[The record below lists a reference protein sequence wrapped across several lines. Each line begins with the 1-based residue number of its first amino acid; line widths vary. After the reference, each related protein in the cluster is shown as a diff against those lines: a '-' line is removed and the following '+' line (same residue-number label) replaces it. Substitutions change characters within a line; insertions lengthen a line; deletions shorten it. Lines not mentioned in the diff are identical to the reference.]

1 MHLKEFRDP
10 CPVLRGRG
18 SPVMDRCRT
27 SAFRWPL
34 LIWLAIAVC
43 GWSPVARGGDGY
55 LPKGTNLTSLVV
67 ISGGNL
73 PNTAQQVLIATLQG
87 LVARQSSQQIYIDGG
102 SGYSLWPAHL
112 TSHYGITVR
121 TETSAWNLLAD
132 FHGLVRGYI
141 RYDYAANTN
150 SLNAANSLCGPNN
163 AVAVD
168 ASIESAVRN
177 LGITNL
183 IADVSKAGDQ
193 FVWTNAIPDYKALL
207 SRRVVTEQK
216 QTIVENLRDYVT
228 MADSLVFYEGD
239 DPFRTSV
246 MASMNA
252 DAVCLGWGD
261 NESVFIGNSS
271 ANGVFTCGSDWA
283 LDLSTLSS
291 IRDTTVCQHTYDH
304 PTPGTNVHY
313 VTFLVTDGDNVQW
326 NLGGLPA
333 YYDSPARGSFNMGW
347 ALSPSLADLA
357 PSVMRWFYDTA
368 SNAPGRDFFVA
379 GASGVGYFYPSMF
392 PAQDL
397 ALQANLLDD
406 FMLRADMNICQILDF
421 DSFGRLDLWNK
432 YLAEPAIDGLFYL
445 EYAPYNG
452 AHGAIE
458 WSASG
463 KPVIGARDLLW
474 AGIEEETNLIAN
486 LNSYPTDASSPSG
499 YTLVAVHV
507 WSKELANVLAV
518 MTNLASSVRVVTPG
532 EFVRLIRDNVGR
544 KLSYD
549 FTSGLQGW
557 VMNNASAV
565 VSTFLGP
572 ANPGFEQAGADWYAG
587 GTGGTAG
594 SVSFSN
600 PTENGPTEAGTNCV
614 SETSNGAGNT
624 DFRASYFS
632 LGAAAK
638 GTNEVTFSFDY
649 NLINAVKP
657 GNNVRVGLRFF
668 DVTGN
673 NFQGEDNCHVGA
685 GNGDAGADG
694 WHHYSATFTPPST
707 AYMADIR
714 VSMNVFGDD
723 AWSNGAVLFDNFA
736 VSAGV
741 VAQTAGWTAKVG
753 NPAGA
758 LMLSGSNLAV
768 SNGPAGSAFSRQI
781 VLPANVSRLGFD
793 TMATNDGLLR
803 VRVQDASGT
812 SATLLD
818 WSGLTNHGVW
828 TNQTVSLA
836 GYAGQTVILFFEQA
850 NGGQGVNE
858 ERYVD
863 NVTILANGSPI
874 YLPAPPRLLSAV
886 NTNGLVNLSWRDNDE
901 NESGLVME
909 RCLGT
914 NGDWSVLASLSTN
927 QTTYVDSAV
936 TPGRVYSYRVNSW
949 NAAGTNV
956 GLNVITLTALPR
968 TPLGPANP
976 GFEAQGIS
984 WNSGGSGG
992 AAGSIDF
999 SNPGQNG
1006 PAAPG
1011 TNCVAE
1017 ASNGTGNTDF
1027 RANPFSLGA
1036 AAAGAYPVTFSFDYN
1051 IAKAV
1056 TAGNDVRVG
1065 LRFFDSTGSVF
1076 QGENNG
1082 HVGAENGDAG
1092 GVGWRHFRVTLTP
1105 PATAYMAD
1113 IRVSMNTFGDDAWSN
1128 GPVWFD
1134 NFAVAIGSNSLPVAS
1149 NFNVGTLTG
1158 LPITIRIIG
1167 GSHAPV
1173 DADGNP
1179 LMVSAVGAPG
1189 HGTVT
1194 TDGTSIRYVPSAGY
1208 GGSDGFTY
1216 TVSDGLGGI
1225 ATAEVSVLVSAQT
1238 GAWLETP
1245 SVLGQGGVQLTF
1257 QGAPLNLYAL
1267 DWATNLVPPIAW
1279 QPQTTNTADAAG
1291 LLVVTNLSSG
1301 SAGFWRMRQVAEVP

>member
-1 MHLKEFRDP
+1 M
-10 CPVLRGRG
+10 
-18 SPVMDRCRT
+18 S
-27 SAFRWPL
+27 RWPL
-34 LIWLAIAVC
+34 LIWLAIAA
-43 GWSPVARGGDGY
+43 GGLPPVARGSDGY
-55 LPKGTNLTSLVV
+55 LPKGTNVTSLVV
-67 ISGGNL
+67 IGNGNL
-73 PNTAQQVLIATLQG
+73 PDVAQQVLIATLQG

-112 TSHYGITVR
+112 TSRYGIPVR
-121 TETSAWNLLAD
+121 TETNAWNLLAN
-132 FHGLVRGYI
+132 FQGLVRGYI
-141 RYDYAANTN
+141 RYDYNANTN
-150 SLNAANSLCGPNN
+150 SLNAANSLCGPYK

-168 ASIESAVRN
+168 ASIENTVRN

-183 IADVSKAGDQ
+183 IADVSHAGDE
-193 FVWTNAIPDYKALL
+193 FVWTNALPDYNTLL

-228 MADSLVFYEGD
+228 MADSFVFYEGD
-239 DPFRTSV
+239 DSFRSSV
-246 MASMNA
+246 MGSMA
-252 DAVCLGWGD
+252 PDAVCLGWGD
-261 NESVFIGNSS
+261 SESVFIGESS
-271 ANGVFTCGSDWA
+271 AHGVFTCGSDWA

-291 IRDTTVCQHTYDH
+291 VRDTTICQHTYDQ

-357 PSVMRWFYDTA
+357 PSVMRWYYDTA

-397 ALQANLLDD
+397 PLQANLLDD
-406 FMLRADMNICQILDF
+406 FMVRSDMNICQILDF
-421 DSFGRLDLWNK
+421 GSFGRLDLWNE

-458 WSASG
+458 WSAGG

-507 WSKELANVLAV
+507 WSKELTNVLDV
-518 MTNLASSVRVVTPG
+518 VTNLAPTVRVVTPG

-544 KLSYD
+544 RLSYD
-549 FTSGLQGW
+549 FAGGLQGW
-557 VMNNASAV
+557 VMSNAAAGA
-565 VSTFLGP
+565 STVLGP
-572 ANPGFEQAGADWYAG
+572 ANPGFEQGGTDWYSG
-587 GTGGTAG
+587 GTGGAAG

-600 PTENGPTEAGTNCV
+600 PAENGPTEAGDNCV

-624 DFRASYFS
+624 DFRASSFS
-632 LGAAAK
+632 LGAAAQ

-649 NLINAVKP
+649 NLQETVKP

-668 DVTGN
+668 DVTGSI
-673 NFQGEDNCHVGA
+673 FQGEDNCHVGA
-685 GNGDAGADG
+685 ANGDVGADG

-707 AYMADIR
+707 AYTADIR

-723 AWSNGAVLFDNFA
+723 TWSNGAVWFDNFA

-741 VAQTAGWTAKVG
+741 AAQTAGWTAQVG

-758 LMLSGSNLAV
+758 LMLSGSNPAV
-768 SNGPAGSAFSRQI
+768 SNGSPGSAFSRQI
-781 VLPANVSRLGFD
+781 VLPANVSSLNFD

-803 VRVQDASGT
+803 VRVQDAAGL

-828 TNQTVSLA
+828 TNQTVSLT
-836 GYAGQTVILFFEQA
+836 GYAGQTVTLFFEQA
-850 NGGQGVNE
+850 NGGLGVNE

-863 NVTILANGSPI
+863 NVAILANGSPA
-874 YLPAPPRLLSAV
+874 YLPAPPRLLSVV
-886 NTNGLVNLSWRDNDE
+886 NTNGMVNLSWRDNDE
-901 NESGLVME
+901 HESGWVIE
-909 RCLGT
+909 RRLGT
-914 NGDWSVLASLSTN
+914 NGDWTVLTSLSTN
-927 QTTYVDSAV
+927 QTNYADSAV
-936 TPGRVYSYRVNSW
+936 IPGGVYSYRVDSW
-949 NAAGTNV
+949 NAAGTNA
-956 GLNVITLTALPR
+956 GLNAITLTALPR

-976 GFEAQGIS
+976 GFEAQGNS

-1017 ASNGTGNTDF
+1017 TSDGTGNTDF
-1027 RANPFSLGA
+1027 RANAFSLGA

-1051 IAKAV
+1051 LSNAV
-1056 TAGNDVRVG
+1056 TAGNNVRVG

-1076 QGENNG
+1076 QGENNS
-1082 HVGAENGDAG
+1082 HVGADNGDAG
-1092 GVGWRHFRVTLTP
+1092 GIGWRHFRVTLTP
-1105 PATAYMAD
+1105 PATAYTAD
-1113 IRVSMNTFGDDAWSN
+1113 IRVSMNVFGDDTWSN

-1134 NFAVAIGSNSLPVAS
+1134 NFAVAIGSNSLPVAG
-1149 NFNVGTLTG
+1149 NFSVGTLVG
-1158 LPITIRIIG
+1158 VPITIRLIG
-1167 GSHAPV
+1167 GSHAPM
-1173 DADGNP
+1173 DAEGNP
-1179 LMVSAVGAPG
+1179 LMISAIGPAG

-1194 TDGTSIRYVPSAGY
+1194 TDGTNLTYVPSEGY
-1208 GGSDGFTY
+1208 AGSDSFSY

-1225 ATAEVSVLVSAQT
+1225 GAAAVTVLVSAPT

-1245 SVLGQGGVQLTF
+1245 SVLGQGGVKLTF
-1257 QGAPLNLYAL
+1257 QGAPLNQYAL
-1267 DWATNLVPPIAW
+1267 DWATNLAPPIAW
-1279 QPQTTNTADAAG
+1279 QPQTTNPADTAG

-1301 SAGFWRMRQVAEVP
+1301 PATFWRMRQVAEVP